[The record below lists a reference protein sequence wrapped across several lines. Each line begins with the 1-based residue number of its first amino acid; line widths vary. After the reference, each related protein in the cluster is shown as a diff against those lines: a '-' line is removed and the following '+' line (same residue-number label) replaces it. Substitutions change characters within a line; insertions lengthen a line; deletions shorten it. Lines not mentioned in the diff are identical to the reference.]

1 MPCFCCGGVCACA
14 AFSPGSG
21 RGVVAARSITSGF
34 GGSLSCEV
42 LSVANS
48 IVVFGKI
55 GCRGMD
61 GTGVIGR
68 IIEPTGVWGVVDRG
82 AFDGRVLSG
91 WPTLSRSFLSSAL
104 GNCS

>member
-1 MPCFCCGGVCACA
+1 MPCFCCGGVCA

-21 RGVVAARSITSGF
+21 SGVVAVCSISSDF

-48 IVVFGKI
+48 SVVFGKT

-61 GTGVIGR
+61 GRGVIGR
-68 IIEPTGVWGVVDRG
+68 IIEPAGVWGVVDRG